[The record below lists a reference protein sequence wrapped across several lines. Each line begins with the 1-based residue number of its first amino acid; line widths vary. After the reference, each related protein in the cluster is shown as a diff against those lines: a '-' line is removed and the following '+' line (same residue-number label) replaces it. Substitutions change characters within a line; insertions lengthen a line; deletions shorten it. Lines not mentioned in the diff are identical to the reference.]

1 MVVLVIDSN
10 PAELMK
16 TAQTIQS
23 VYAEADVLA
32 FDDGMDAVQYGF
44 NHPVD
49 AVYSA
54 VMLPHLTGFDV
65 ARLLRKQTP
74 GLAAFVFDDSEAYA
88 GRAHR
93 EQLGFF
99 RKPLAE
105 EAVRRFRIETAERLN
120 QRHSTG

>member
-44 NHPVD
+44 NHTVD

-65 ARLLRKQTP
+65 ARLLRGRHP
-74 GLAAFVFDDSEAYA
+74 GMTTVLFDDSEAFA
-88 GRAHR
+88 GRAR
-93 EQLGFF
+93 RARIGFC
-99 RKPLAE
+99 RKPLEE
-105 EAVRRFRIETAERLN
+105 EALRRLLAETAAGR
-120 QRHSTG
+120 RG

>member
-44 NHPVD
+44 NHTVD

-54 VMLPHLTGFDV
+54 TGFDV
-65 ARLLRKQTP
+65 ARLLRGRHP
-74 GLAAFVFDDSEAYA
+74 GMTTVLFDDSEAFA
-88 GRAHR
+88 GRAR
-93 EQLGFF
+93 RARIGFC
-99 RKPLAE
+99 RKPLEE
-105 EAVRRFRIETAERLN
+105 EALRRLLAETAAGR
-120 QRHSTG
+120 RG